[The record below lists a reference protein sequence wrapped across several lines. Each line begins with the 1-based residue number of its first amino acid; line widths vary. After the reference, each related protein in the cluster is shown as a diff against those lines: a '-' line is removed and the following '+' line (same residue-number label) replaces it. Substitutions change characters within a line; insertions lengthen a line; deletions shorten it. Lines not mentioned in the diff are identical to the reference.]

1 MTCSNKPNYTPF
13 ELTGLAPTKQWGLGR
28 SAGYERFNPEEFHAL
43 EDTFKITFPV
53 DFRGKVKGSLS
64 PNPSNA
70 EGHNDQMYPENILR
84 GSKFLSKPT
93 LLFNGAEYNESTLS
107 NGAAVATTQR
117 YNQGLMFYWEEFIK
131 PIKRIKEG
139 DLVTFS
145 VDVRST
151 GEDIP
156 TNAVAF
162 KGTSNF
168 EDYYHVIE
176 QPVTKEFTRITY
188 STRFLSENWEWDE
201 AFAMFWGAENPPVTD
216 YPSFKYDKN
225 KLAGFIQAEDSIQ
238 LEFAR
243 PMVSVVGASNYIE
256 AGEDFYSANKWDFK
270 KATQWA
276 YINYQGLWK
285 TKDTGGAQKEDWAMK
300 EFIPIKDGASKL
312 SVYKLTTQT
321 VPPNKD
327 NVYGNIAFYSAAN
340 EESFVSAKLLGNETG
355 KYGGYLS
362 IADIPTGAAYYRI
375 GISAVKGDASARVF
389 VQQSNDNWTEFRQ
402 EWYDA
407 IANKLDGNVARAE
420 TVYRKEPVAMQFN
433 IDFKSAVE
441 KVLPKVFADLST
453 DEEKQQR
460 LRGLADIFTTS
471 VTARSITQGVGGL
484 DLCFWRWLPDGTKQ
498 QQVLQKLYGK
508 GLTTVVHP
516 STYQEWIN
524 PKGEVVSFVK
534 SNKLVADNLYNGED
548 TLSGYVDSIMDTV
561 KLEVNGVITD
571 ITAEVNRNASSFV
584 FKGLTGKLKESDNV
598 RLLGYYS
605 KEASKQYFAKL
616 FWANKPADVEEYNQ
630 LPFIEVDHVVMTA
643 SITVTQSQLDEWGFN
658 PNLPDYRM
666 ESLERPIS
674 TTEEYMFGSMVQ
686 VTHAYDVYGYVESNY
701 PEFFG
706 DCYTFDDRIRKINER
721 IKEFNLVATPIDTDE
736 VPLGSR
742 EVLASAE
749 ARNPDRDYLIK
760 TELDQTVEMTINN
773 SKGHFIHS
781 NGYIYVGFAR
791 KTPSDRESSM
801 ALDSSLSFS
810 FLMDRQYDSLPRVF
824 RYNYQKQP
832 WFLFVRN
839 INRSVLAPKVN
850 SLTPINGGTR
860 RYNFGASE
868 DARYISMDCFI
879 KAPAEEDMPKL
890 MEELA
895 DFLDVGETVIQFSD
909 NKDRYYKVMLDG
921 STDLSQTLH
930 VGTLTLTFVMLE
942 NTAVGKQVVETVEI
956 DSTEG
961 SVPFIELNN
970 MGTADAYPTYQ
981 LTFDEPA
988 GYVDLVGTDTSA
1000 NVSIGR
1006 RPKDTNDETKV
1017 DLRPRKFYS
1026 KFTTTDG
1033 AGWMNMNDTQLPNFE
1048 GVSAK
1053 LQGSVQRANGIGNQD
1068 KWNYGDTNHKGHH
1081 GAGIIANLQ
1090 KNVDDFY
1097 LEASV
1102 VATGKPVKNSLN
1114 AIFVV
1119 FYDENNSPIAYMK
1132 VGSRPQEG
1140 NLDCYVAYASDWTKR
1155 RTLYNGTKWKDFWG
1169 KVSVQRRDNRWRLV
1183 VGQYSNRKTNPAPE
1197 SVFNYG
1203 QGMLKDTMDTGWF
1216 DLPSESWG
1224 KKFARVGVFFSQYH
1238 NRPKLGH
1245 LSLRRLIVW
1254 ENLENYRENPIEGT
1268 PIMFHEGDT
1277 VVIDSNKA
1285 QTYLNGELTPALV
1298 DPMTDWFP
1306 ITKGDNYIGVNN
1318 FKGKIDI
1325 VYNERFK

>member
-43 EDTFKITFPV
+43 EDSVKITFPV
-53 DFRGKVKGSLS
+53 DFRGKVKGNLVT
-64 PNPSNA
+64 NPSNA
-70 EGHNDQMYPENILR
+70 VGHNDQMYPENILK
-84 GSKFLSKPT
+84 GSKYLSKPSM
-93 LLFNGAEYNESTLS
+93 LFNGAVFNESTLY
-107 NGAAVATTQR
+107 NGAIIATTQE
-117 YNQGLMFYWEEFIK
+117 YNQGLMFYWEDFLR
-131 PIKRIKEG
+131 PAKRIKAG
-139 DLVTFS
+139 DQVTFS

-162 KGTSNF
+162 KATSNF

-176 QPVTKEFTRITY
+176 QPITKEFTRITFT
-188 STRFLSENWEWDE
+188 TRFLSEDWEWDE
-201 AFAMFWGAENPPVTD
+201 AFGMFWGTENPAVTD
-216 YPSFKYDKN
+216 YPSFLYNRDK
-225 KLAGFIQAEDSIQ
+225 LVGFIQAEESIQ

-243 PMVSVVGASNYIE
+243 PMVSVIGATEYIE
-256 AGEDFYSANKWDFK
+256 AGEDFFSANKWDWK
-270 KATQWA
+270 KALSKSYLDEHTGKYA
-276 YINYQGLWK
+276 TDGKAASNY
-285 TKDTGGAQKEDWAMK
+285 AMK
-300 EFIPIKDGASKL
+300 DFLPIKDGASYINF
-312 SVYKLTTQT
+312 YKRTTVT
-321 VPPNKD
+321 EPPSPINA
-327 NVYGNIAFYSAAN
+327 YGKILFYSAAN
-340 EESFVSAKLLGNETG
+340 EESYMNQYKLFPRESSV
-355 KYGGYLS
+355 YGGYAAR
-362 IADIPTGAAYYRI
+362 IEVPDGASHYRVMVT
-375 GISAVKGDASARVF
+375 SEKGKASAEVA
-389 VQQSNDNWTEFRQ
+389 VQPSNDNWTEFRQ

-420 TVYRKEPVAMQFN
+420 TNYRTEPLAMQFN
-433 IDFKSAVE
+433 IDLKSAVE
-441 KVLPKVFADLST
+441 KVLPKVFDDLST
-453 DEEKQQR
+453 DAEKQQR
-460 LRGLADIFTTS
+460 LRGIADVFTTS

-484 DLCFWRWLPDGTKQ
+484 DLCFWRWLPDGSKA
-498 QQVLQKLYGK
+498 QQVLQQLKGN

-534 SNKLVADNLYNGED
+534 SNKLVVNELYSGGN
-548 TLSGYVDSIMDTV
+548 TIKGYVDSIMDTV
-561 KLEVNGVITD
+561 VLEINGELTD
-571 ITAEVNRNASSFV
+571 IKAEVSRDASTFV
-584 FKGLTGKLKESDNV
+584 FNNVGGKFTEKDNV
-598 RLLGYYS
+598 RVVGYLA
-605 KEASKQYFAKL
+605 KESGKKDYAKL
-616 FWANKPADVEEYNQ
+616 FWATKPEDVAEFNT
-630 LPFIEVDHVVMTA
+630 LPFMEVDHVVMTA
-643 SITVTQSQLDEWGFN
+643 SITVTQSQLTEWGFN
-658 PNLPDYRM
+658 PNLQDYRV

-686 VTHAYDVYGYVESNY
+686 ITHAYDVYGYVESNF

-736 VPLGSR
+736 FPVGSR

-760 TELDQTVEMTINN
+760 TELGQTVEMTINN

-942 NTAVGKQVVETVEI
+942 NTSIGKQVVETVEI

-1277 VVIDSNKA
+1277 VVIDSSKA

>member
-43 EDTFKITFPV
+43 EDSVKITFPV
-53 DFRGKVKGSLS
+53 DFRGKVKGNLV

-70 EGHNDQMYPENILR
+70 VGHNDQMYPENILK
-84 GSKFLSKPT
+84 GSKYLSKPSM
-93 LLFNGAEYNESTLS
+93 LFNGAVFNESTLY
-107 NGAAVATTQR
+107 NGAIIATTQE
-117 YNQGLMFYWEEFIK
+117 YNQGLMFYWEDFLR
-131 PIKRIKEG
+131 PAKRIKAG
-139 DLVTFS
+139 DQVTFS

-162 KGTSNF
+162 KATSNF

-176 QPVTKEFTRITY
+176 QPITKEFTRITFT
-188 STRFLSENWEWDE
+188 TRFLSEDWEWDE
-201 AFAMFWGAENPPVTD
+201 AFGMFWGTENPTVTD
-216 YPSFKYDKN
+216 YPSFLYNRD
-225 KLAGFIQAEDSIQ
+225 KLAGFIQAEESIQ

-243 PMVSVVGASNYIE
+243 PMVSVIGATEYIE
-256 AGEDFYSANKWDFK
+256 AGEDFFSTNKWDWK
-270 KATQWA
+270 KALSKSYLDEHTGKYA
-276 YINYQGLWK
+276 TDGKAASNY
-285 TKDTGGAQKEDWAMK
+285 AMK
-300 EFIPIKDGASKL
+300 DFLPIKDGASYINF
-312 SVYKLTTQT
+312 YKRTTVT
-321 VPPNKD
+321 EPPSPINA
-327 NVYGNIAFYSAAN
+327 YGKILFYSAAN
-340 EESFVSAKLLGNETG
+340 EESYMNQYKLFPRESSV
-355 KYGGYLS
+355 YGGYAAR
-362 IADIPTGAAYYRI
+362 IEVPDGASHYRVMVT
-375 GISAVKGDASARVF
+375 SEKGKASAEVA
-389 VQQSNDNWTEFRQ
+389 VQPSNDNWTEFRQ

-420 TVYRKEPVAMQFN
+420 TNYRTEPLAMQFN
-433 IDFKSAVE
+433 IDLKSAVE
-441 KVLPKVFADLST
+441 KVLPKVFDDLST
-453 DEEKQQR
+453 DAEKQQR
-460 LRGLADIFTTS
+460 LRGIADVFTTS

-484 DLCFWRWLPDGTKQ
+484 DLCFWRWLPDGSKA
-498 QQVLQKLYGK
+498 QQVLQQLKGN

-534 SNKLVADNLYNGED
+534 SNKLVVNELYSGGN
-548 TLSGYVDSIMDTV
+548 TIKGYVDSIMDTV
-561 KLEVNGVITD
+561 VLEINGELTD
-571 ITAEVNRNASSFV
+571 IKAEVSRDASTFV
-584 FKGLTGKLKESDNV
+584 FNNVGGKFTEKDNV
-598 RLLGYYS
+598 RVVGYLA
-605 KEASKQYFAKL
+605 KESGKKDYAKL
-616 FWANKPADVEEYNQ
+616 FWATKPEDIAEFNT
-630 LPFIEVDHVVMTA
+630 LPFMEVDHVVMTA
-643 SITVTQSQLDEWGFN
+643 SITVTQSQLTEWGFN
-658 PNLPDYRM
+658 PNLQDYRV

-686 VTHAYDVYGYVESNY
+686 ITHAYDVYGYVESNF

-736 VPLGSR
+736 FPVGSR

-760 TELDQTVEMTINN
+760 TELGQTVEMTINN

-1026 KFTTTDG
+1026 KFTATDG
-1033 AGWMNMNDTQLPNFE
+1033 AGWMNMNDLQLPNFE

-1132 VGSRPQEG
+1132 VGSRPQDG
-1140 NLDCYVAYASDWTKR
+1140 NLDCYVAYANDWTKR

-1203 QGMLKDTMDTGWF
+1203 QGMLKDTKDTGWF

>member
-64 PNPSNA
+64 PNPSIA

-375 GISAVKGDASARVF
+375 GISTVKGDASARVF

-402 EWYDA
+402 EWYNA

-420 TVYRKEPVAMQFN
+420 TNYRTEPLAMQFN
-433 IDFKSAVE
+433 IDLKSAVE
-441 KVLPKVFADLST
+441 KVLPKVFDDLSA
-453 DEEKQQR
+453 DEDKQQR
-460 LRGLADIFTTS
+460 LRGIADVFTTS

-484 DLCFWRWLPDGTKQ
+484 DLCFWRWLPDGSKA
-498 QQVLQKLYGK
+498 QQVLQQLKGN

-524 PKGEVVSFVK
+524 HKGEVVSFVK
-534 SNKLVADNLYNGED
+534 SNKLVVNELYSGGN
-548 TLSGYVDSIMDTV
+548 TIKGYVDSIMDTV
-561 KLEVNGVITD
+561 VLEINGVLTD
-571 ITAEVNRNASSFV
+571 IKAEVSRSASTFV
-584 FKGLTGKLKESDNV
+584 FNNVGGKFTKEDNV
-598 RLLGYYS
+598 RVVGYLA
-605 KEASKQYFAKL
+605 KESGKKDYAKL
-616 FWANKPADVEEYNQ
+616 FWATKPEDVAEFNT
-630 LPFIEVDHVVMTA
+630 LPFMEVDHVVMTA

-658 PNLPDYRM
+658 PNLPDYRV
-666 ESLERPIS
+666 ESLERPIA
-674 TTEEYMFGSMVQ
+674 TTEQYMFGSMVQ
-686 VTHAYDVYGYVESNY
+686 ITHAYDVYGYVESNF

-736 VPLGSR
+736 FPVGSR
-742 EVLASAE
+742 EVLVSAE
-749 ARNPDRDYLIK
+749 ARNPDRDYRVK
-760 TELDQTVEMTINN
+760 TELGQTIEMEINN
-773 SKGHFIHS
+773 SKGHFIHP

-801 ALDSSLSFS
+801 ALESSLSFS
-810 FLMDRQYDSLPRVF
+810 FKMDRQYDSLPRVF

-909 NKDRYYKVMLDG
+909 NKERYYKVILDG

-930 VGTLTLTFVMLE
+930 VGTVTLTFVMLE
-942 NTAVGKQVVETVEI
+942 NTAIGKEVVESFEV
-956 DSTEG
+956 DSMEG
-961 SVPFIELNN
+961 SVPFIEMENE
-970 MGTADAYPTYQ
+970 GSGETYPTYH
-981 LTFDEPA
+981 LTFDEPS
-988 GYVDLVGTDTSA
+988 GFVDLVGTGTSA
-1000 NVSIGR
+1000 NISIGR
-1006 RPKDTNDETKV
+1006 RPEDMLDETSFN
-1017 DLRPRKFYS
+1017 LRPRVLYS
-1026 KFTTTDG
+1026 KFEP
-1033 AGWMNMNDTQLPNFE
+1033 AN
-1048 GVSAK
+1048 SAK
-1053 LQGSVQRANGIGNQD
+1053 WVRITDTDLPSIEGSKPKIQGSPIWTNNMAYQNN
-1068 KWNYGDTNHKGHH
+1068 WNYGDDKGNNWHGHGIKTN
-1081 GAGIIANLQ
+1081 LS
-1090 KNVDDFY
+1090 KNVLDFN
-1097 LEASV
+1097 LEAAI
-1102 VATGKPVKNSLN
+1102 VATGRPVKNGLN
-1114 AIFVV
+1114 AMFII
-1119 FYDENNSPIAYMK
+1119 FYDDSNKPITYAK
-1132 VGSRPQEG
+1132 LGSRPQEG
-1140 NLDCYVAYASDWTKR
+1140 NIDSYLAYAGDWKKR
-1155 RTLYNGTKWKDFWG
+1155 KAIYTGVRWGDFWG
-1169 KVSVQRRDNRWRLV
+1169 KLSVYRKNNRWRITA
-1183 VGQYSNRKTNPAPE
+1183 GQYVDRRYSPAPE
-1197 SVFNYG
+1197 SSFNFG
-1203 QGMLKDTMDTGWF
+1203 QGMLKSVVDSGWIDF
-1216 DLPSESWG
+1216 PSDIMN
-1224 KKFARVGVFFSQYH
+1224 KKIASVGIFFGQYAQ
-1238 NRPKLGH
+1238 RPKLGH
-1245 LSLRRLIVW
+1245 LSIRRLQVW
-1254 ENLENYRENPIEGT
+1254 ENLEGSTENPPKGI
-1268 PIMFHEGDT
+1268 PILFNAGDQ
-1277 VVIDSNKA
+1277 VVIDSSKA
-1285 QTYLNGELTPALV
+1285 QVSLNGELKPSLV
-1298 DPMTDWFP
+1298 DPMTDWFSLS
-1306 ITKGDNYIGVNN
+1306 KGENYIGVNN
-1318 FKGKIDI
+1318 FKGKLNVI
-1325 VYNERFK
+1325 YNERFK

>member
-43 EDTFKITFPV
+43 EDSVKITFPV
-53 DFRGKVKGSLS
+53 DFRGKVKGSLVS
-64 PNPSNA
+64 NPSNA
-70 EGHNDQMYPENILR
+70 VGHNDQMYPENILR
-84 GSKFLSKPT
+84 GSKYLSMPST
-93 LLFNGAEYNESTLS
+93 LFNGAVFNENTLY
-107 NGAAVATTQR
+107 NGAIVATTQEP
-117 YNQGLMFYWEEFIK
+117 NQGLMFYWEDFLR
-131 PIKRIKEG
+131 PAKRIKVG
-139 DLVTFS
+139 DQVTFS

-162 KGTSNF
+162 KSTSNF

-176 QPVTKEFTRITY
+176 QPITKEFTRITFT
-188 STRFLSENWEWDE
+188 TRFLSEDWEWDE
-201 AFAMFWGAENPPVTD
+201 AFGMFWGAENPPVTN
-216 YPSFKYDKN
+216 YPSFMYNRD
-225 KLAGFIQAEDSIQ
+225 KLAGFIQADESIQ

-243 PMVSVVGASNYIE
+243 PMVSVVGATDYIE
-256 AGEDFYSANKWDFK
+256 AGEDFFSANKWDWK
-270 KATQWA
+270 KALSKSYLDEHTGKYA
-276 YINYQGLWK
+276 TDGKAASNY
-285 TKDTGGAQKEDWAMK
+285 AMK
-300 EFIPIKDGASKL
+300 DFLPIKDGASY
-312 SVYKLTTQT
+312 VNFYKRTTIT
-321 VPPNKD
+321 EPPSPINA
-327 NVYGNIAFYSAAN
+327 YGKILFYSAAN
-340 EESFVSAKLLGNETG
+340 EESYMNQYKLFPRESST
-355 KYGGYLS
+355 YGGY
-362 IADIPTGAAYYRI
+362 AARVEVPAGASHYRVMVT
-375 GISAVKGDASARVF
+375 SEKGKASAEVA
-389 VQQSNDNWTEFRQ
+389 VQPSNDNWTEFRQ

-407 IANKLDGNVARAE
+407 IANKLDGKVARAE
-420 TVYRKEPVAMQFN
+420 TNYRTEPVAMQFN
-433 IDFKSAVE
+433 IDLKSAVE
-441 KVLPKVFADLST
+441 KVLPKVFDDLST
-453 DEEKQQR
+453 DAEKQQR
-460 LRGLADIFTTS
+460 LRGIADVFTTS

-484 DLCFWRWLPDGTKQ
+484 DLCFWRWLPDGSKA
-498 QQVLQKLYGK
+498 QQVLQQLKGN

-524 PKGEVVSFVK
+524 PQGEVVSFVK
-534 SNKLVADNLYNGED
+534 SNKLVVNELYSGGN
-548 TLSGYVDSIMDTV
+548 TIKGYVDSIMDTV
-561 KLEVNGVITD
+561 VLEINGQLTD
-571 ITAEVNRNASSFV
+571 IKAEVNRNASTFV
-584 FKGLTGKLKESDNV
+584 FNNVGGKFTEKDNV
-598 RLLGYYS
+598 RVVGYLA
-605 KEASKQYFAKL
+605 KESGKKDYAKL
-616 FWANKPADVEEYNQ
+616 FWATKPEDVSEFNT
-630 LPFIEVDHVVMTA
+630 LPFMEVDHVVMTA
-643 SITVTQSQLDEWGFN
+643 SITVTQSQLTEWGFN
-658 PNLPDYRM
+658 PNLPDYRV

-686 VTHAYDVYGYVESNY
+686 ITHAYDIYGYVESNY

-860 RYNFGASE
+860 RYNFGATE

-942 NTAVGKQVVETVEI
+942 NTSIGKQVVETVEI
-956 DSTEG
+956 DSMEG

-1026 KFTTTDG
+1026 KFTANDG
-1033 AGWMNMNDTQLPNFE
+1033 AGWMNMNDLQLPNFE

-1053 LQGSVQRANGIGNQD
+1053 LQGSVQRANGIGNQA

-1203 QGMLKDTMDTGWF
+1203 QGMLKDTRDTGWF

-1277 VVIDSNKA
+1277 VVIDSSKA

>member
-28 SAGYERFNPEEFHAL
+28 SAGYERFNQEEFHAL

-64 PNPSNA
+64 PNPSIA

-168 EDYYHVIE
+168 DNYYHVIE

-188 STRFLSENWEWDE
+188 STRFLSEDWEWDE
-201 AFAMFWGAENPPVTD
+201 AFGMFWGAENPPVTD

-243 PMVSVVGASNYIE
+243 PMVSVVGASEYIE

-285 TKDTGGAQKEDWAMK
+285 TKDTGGAQKEDWAMQ

-340 EESFVSAKLLGNETG
+340 EGSFVSAKLLGNETG

-402 EWYDA
+402 EWYNA
-407 IANKLDGNVARAE
+407 IANKLDGKVARAE

-571 ITAEVNRNASSFV
+571 ITAEVNRDASSFV
-584 FKGLTGKLKESDNV
+584 FTGLKGKLKESDNV

-616 FWANKPADVEEYNQ
+616 FWATKPEDVEEFNTN
-630 LPFIEVDHVVMTA
+630 PFIEVDHVVMTA

-666 ESLERPIS
+666 ESLERPIA
-674 TTEEYMFGSMVQ
+674 TTEEYMFSSMVQ
-686 VTHAYDVYGYVESNY
+686 ITHAYDIYGYVESNF

-721 IKEFNLVATPIDTDE
+721 IKGFSLTATPIDADE
-736 VPLGSR
+736 FPVGSR

-749 ARNPDRDYLIK
+749 ATNPDRDYHIK
-760 TELDQTVEMTINN
+760 TELGQTIEMEINN
-773 SKGHFIHS
+773 SKGHFIHP

-810 FLMDRQYDSLPRVF
+810 FKMDRQYDSLPRVF

-909 NKDRYYKVMLDG
+909 NKERYYKVILDG

-930 VGTLTLTFVMLE
+930 VGTVTLTFVLLE
-942 NTAVGKQVVETVEI
+942 NTAIGKEVVERFDI
-956 DSTEG
+956 DSMEG
-961 SVPFIELNN
+961 SVPFIEMENE
-970 MGTADAYPTYQ
+970 GTGETYPTYQ
-981 LTFDEPA
+981 LTFEEPS
-988 GYVDLVGTDTSA
+988 GFVDLVGTGTSA
-1000 NVSIGR
+1000 NISIGR
-1006 RPKDTNDETKV
+1006 RPEDMLDETSFN
-1017 DLRPRKFYS
+1017 LRPRVLYS
-1026 KFTTTDG
+1026 KFEPANS
-1033 AGWMNMNDTQLPNFE
+1033 AGWTRLTSGDLPNIE
-1048 GVSAK
+1048 GSTPK
-1053 LQGSVQRANGIGNQD
+1053 IQGDTIWTNNMAYQNN
-1068 KWNYGDTNHKGHH
+1068 WNYGADTGNNWHGH
-1081 GAGIIANLQ
+1081 GIKANLS
-1090 KNVDDFY
+1090 KNVLNFN
-1097 LEASV
+1097 LEAAI
-1102 VATGKPVKNSLN
+1102 VATGRPVKNGLN
-1114 AIFVV
+1114 AMFII
-1119 FYDENNSPIAYMK
+1119 FYDDTGKPITYAK
-1132 VGSRPQEG
+1132 LGSRPQEG
-1140 NLDCYVAYASDWTKR
+1140 NIDSYLAYASDWKKR
-1155 RTLYNGTKWKDFWG
+1155 RALYNGVKWGDFWG
-1169 KVSVQRRDNRWRLV
+1169 KLSVYRKNNRWRITA
-1183 VGQYSNRKTNPAPE
+1183 GQYVDRRYSPAPE
-1197 SVFNYG
+1197 ASFNFG
-1203 QGMLKDTMDTGWF
+1203 QGMLKSVLDSGWIDF
-1216 DLPSESWG
+1216 PADIMN
-1224 KKFARVGVFFSQYH
+1224 KKISSVGIFFGQYAQ
-1238 NRPKLGH
+1238 RPKLGH
-1245 LSLRRLIVW
+1245 LSIRRLQVW
-1254 ENLENYRENPIEGT
+1254 ENLEGSTEAPPAGIPI
-1268 PIMFHEGDT
+1268 IFNAGDQ
-1277 VVIDSNKA
+1277 VVIDSSKA
-1285 QTYLNGELTPALV
+1285 QVSLNGELNPSLV
-1298 DPMTDWFP
+1298 DPMTDWFSLA
-1306 ITKGDNYIGVNN
+1306 KGENYIGVNN
-1318 FKGKIDI
+1318 FKGKLNVI
-1325 VYNERFK
+1325 YNERFK